1 MLMCHHF
8 TPLFNLFRKS
18 VEETSSSGVNL
29 EIVVESEITAGL
41 EVEGVGISS
50 TVKIPPAFQR
60 VWGYSSNFQK
70 VEKFFS
76 EKQGL
81 ISTAIGNCV
90 TYQMSLDTFELP
102 SFTSPFKKAIAELY
116 EASKSREDSQI
127 NTIAQYLFERKY
139 SKLVRQTVD
148 LETLKN
154 CNYLSGTKIYGI
166 LKDHKKCKSSDQD
179 KLNSF
184 GRDNVEEIISTKG
197 SCPTDIHTWAI
208 QSFTRVPLKFK
219 LSPIFSL
226 FQDRYIITS
235 NLESNCQKISSTL
248 PVRKWLVPLYHKYC
262 NVMGVD
268 CSIKN

>member
-8 TPLFNLFRKS
+8 PLLFNLFRKS
-18 VEETSSSGVNL
+18 VEGTSGSGVNL
-29 EIVVESEITAGL
+29 QIVVESEITAGL

-60 VWGYSSNFQK
+60 VWGDSSNFQK

-90 TYQMSLDTFELP
+90 MYQMSLDTFEMP

-139 SKLVRQTVD
+139 SKLVRQTAD

-208 QSFTRVPLKFK
+208 QSFTPVPFKF
-219 LSPIFSL
+219 SPSYP
-226 FQDRYIITS
+226 QYSACSKTVTS
-235 NLESNCQKISSTL
+235 
-248 PVRKWLVPLYHKYC
+248 
-262 NVMGVD
+262 
-268 CSIKN
+268 